1 MGKHV
6 MLSYNWDHQ
15 ELVDACYQYLTDLGV
30 PCWMDIHGGI
40 GKGAANINEAMAV
53 GVENAACVIPFISE
67 QYQNSKNCRKELNY
81 ADNQEIPV
89 IPVMADKNKKYKPT
103 KWLGIIVAGL
113 LYFDLRNPTK
123 FDETLKQL
131 AIEIQHRHP
140 ELIKGSAKLSALA
153 PPAYDTPSA
162 SVKSVKSTGMN
173 VKFIYGNTYYRIPDE
188 EAKTDGE
195 NKIIHRWKLF
205 VKIVEGNAKMIK
217 KVTLDLGKYL
227 GSFDRTSPNA
237 NNEFGVSMD
246 TWGSIKQRPR
256 VITVEFSN
264 GQKRT
269 YEHTLHYDQGFMSC
283 PLSLR
288 VSNEPIEYVYGNT
301 YEHIPHDKADK
312 TKEGKI
318 LEHRW
323 KLYLKVL
330 KGDPNYFRR
339 VIINLGKNW
348 SERKYSAPDEDNE
361 FSTGY
366 EISWGTVGGV
376 ERQITL
382 EFADGE
388 TESLNHKIVQSGDG
402 WQSEVCKV
410 VPSGT
415 MKVPMSVVQSLP
427 FDQENVADELD
438 FTFTLNDVEYRG
450 TLFKNDK

>member
-15 ELVDACYQYLTDLGV
+15 ELVDACYRYLTDLGV

-53 GVENAACVIPFISE
+53 GVENAACVIPFITE

-264 GQKRT
+264 GQKRA

-330 KGDPNYFRR
+330 KGDPNYM
-339 VIINLGKNW
+339 
-348 SERKYSAPDEDNE
+348 A
-361 FSTGY
+361 
-366 EISWGTVGGV
+366 
-376 ERQITL
+376 
-382 EFADGE
+382 
-388 TESLNHKIVQSGDG
+388 
-402 WQSEVCKV
+402 
-410 VPSGT
+410 
-415 MKVPMSVVQSLP
+415 
-427 FDQENVADELD
+427 
-438 FTFTLNDVEYRG
+438 
-450 TLFKNDK
+450 FKKKFQ